1 MRLFFTGSVARV
13 GFGRQAL
20 GQTGAPQQYRGYCF
34 LPSVMLFVVM
44 NGAGAGVQRR
54 ERVVLSCAAAQG
66 WPQGAASVLNKAD
79 GIHRGGARARVC
91 GAGDAGVCGVDCG
104 VDMRAG
110 EKADDEFVSHSGA
123 CEGVGGCT

>member
-1 MRLFFTGSVARV
+1 
-13 GFGRQAL
+13 
-20 GQTGAPQQYRGYCF
+20 
-34 LPSVMLFVVM
+34 MLFVVM
-44 NGAGAGVQRR
+44 NGAGWAGAGVQR
-54 ERVVLSCAAAQG
+54 VVLLALRPRAG
-66 WPQGAASVLNKAD
+66 LRVLLVLLNKAD

-123 CEGVGGCT
+123 REGVGGCIGWFDWPVPWAVALALDHCHY